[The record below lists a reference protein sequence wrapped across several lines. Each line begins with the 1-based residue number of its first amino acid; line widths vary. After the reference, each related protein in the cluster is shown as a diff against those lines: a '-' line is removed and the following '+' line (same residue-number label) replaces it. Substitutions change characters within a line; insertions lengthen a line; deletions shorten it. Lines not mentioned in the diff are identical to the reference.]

1 MPEIT
6 GLEVNALKSFFNKP
20 KNRKQTEEKVLTTPQ
35 KIVDALRDIIIVFV
49 IFLLVYM
56 LLFRVVVVDGGSMN
70 NTLYNG
76 DRLILL
82 SSTVYHDPQP
92 GDIVVAS
99 LKDFNNGRC
108 IVKRVIAVEGQTIE
122 IKDSQVYVDGV
133 AIDEPYILG
142 STYAPGYMDG
152 PITVEPGYVFV
163 MGDNRE
169 NSTDSRMLGQVDKRE
184 ILGKVVFLLTPG
196 KETGRGESDT
206 GRIGAVK

>member
-1 MPEIT
+1 MKRFSKKQDHTE
-6 GLEVNALKSFFNKP
+6 P
-20 KNRKQTEEKVLTTPQ
+20 KEEKVLTLSQ
-35 KIVDALRDIIIVFV
+35 KIVDALRDIVVVFV

-99 LKDFNNGRC
+99 LKDFNNGKC
-108 IVKRVIAVEGQTIE
+108 IVKRVIAVEGQTVE
-122 IKDSQVYVDGV
+122 IKDGKVYVDGV
-133 AIDEPYILG
+133 EIEEPYILG
-142 STYAPGYMDG
+142 ATYAPSYMDG

-184 ILGKVVFLLTPG
+184 ILGKVIFLLTPG
-196 KETGRGESDT
+196 KETGKGESDM
-206 GRIGAVK
+206 GRIGAVN